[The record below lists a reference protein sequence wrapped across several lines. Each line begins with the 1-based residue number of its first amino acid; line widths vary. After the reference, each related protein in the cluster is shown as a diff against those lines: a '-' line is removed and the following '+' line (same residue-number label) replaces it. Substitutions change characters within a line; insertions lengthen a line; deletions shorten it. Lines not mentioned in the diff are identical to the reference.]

1 MIISRGADKPLDFP
15 ISPTSILTILVISK
29 FTVFYM
35 SDLNSIKVKKK
46 SKAIPV
52 TGLGGL

>member
-1 MIISRGADKPLDFP
+1 MFESVALSRIFDAVRGEGTGNRKSCVMTNFIIC
-15 ISPTSILTILVISK
+15 
-29 FTVFYM
+29 TV
-35 SDLNSIKVKKK
+35 K

>member
-1 MIISRGADKPLDFP
+1 MVILQQTQESIRVVTNIKSMI
-15 ISPTSILTILVISK
+15 TETIK
-29 FTVFYM
+29 YFY
-35 SDLNSIKVKKK
+35 LPVK

>member
-1 MIISRGADKPLDFP
+1 MCELNAADGTL
-15 ISPTSILTILVISK
+15 SSK
-29 FTVFYM
+29 
-35 SDLNSIKVKKK
+35 KVK

>member
-1 MIISRGADKPLDFP
+1 MFEPKKDK
-15 ISPTSILTILVISK
+15 VIKGWGKLGNAELHNVYS
-29 FTVFYM
+29 
-35 SDLNSIKVKKK
+35 LKVK

>member
-1 MIISRGADKPLDFP
+1 ML
-15 ISPTSILTILVISK
+15 
-29 FTVFYM
+29 
-35 SDLNSIKVKKK
+35 LNSSKANHKVNTSKNNRKGNIIIKNK

>member
-1 MIISRGADKPLDFP
+1 MMPIYIVGTFWNGRCADINMQVEKRNCKETK
-15 ISPTSILTILVISK
+15 I
-29 FTVFYM
+29 
-35 SDLNSIKVKKK
+35 KK

>member
-1 MIISRGADKPLDFP
+1 MNIVVGAMFSYYQFLIISQMSHLP
-15 ISPTSILTILVISK
+15 IGK
-29 FTVFYM
+29 R
-35 SDLNSIKVKKK
+35 KVK

>member
-1 MIISRGADKPLDFP
+1 MKG
-15 ISPTSILTILVISK
+15 
-29 FTVFYM
+29 TVVRERSEEKLYGEV
-35 SDLNSIKVKKK
+35 KVKSKVKK

>member
-1 MIISRGADKPLDFP
+1 MQKLKSPRVRYSLVLYQVDK
-15 ISPTSILTILVISK
+15 
-29 FTVFYM
+29 
-35 SDLNSIKVKKK
+35 KVK

>member
-1 MIISRGADKPLDFP
+1 MTLYGLEDPSMIPRNDKE
-15 ISPTSILTILVISK
+15 
-29 FTVFYM
+29 
-35 SDLNSIKVKKK
+35 VKTKK

>member
-1 MIISRGADKPLDFP
+1 MKGDAK
-15 ISPTSILTILVISK
+15 LTHDLRFQSK
-29 FTVFYM
+29 Q
-35 SDLNSIKVKKK
+35 SKVKSK

>member
-1 MIISRGADKPLDFP
+1 VNLLDLLIRARYSKIDINITADNIALKR
-15 ISPTSILTILVISK
+15 K
-29 FTVFYM
+29 EM
-35 SDLNSIKVKKK
+35 SLYIKKVK

>member
-1 MIISRGADKPLDFP
+1 MLGNVVEARWSSL
-15 ISPTSILTILVISK
+15 SSEHSK
-29 FTVFYM
+29 
-35 SDLNSIKVKKK
+35 SK

>member
-1 MIISRGADKPLDFP
+1 MELAQ
-15 ISPTSILTILVISK
+15 SK
-29 FTVFYM
+29 TVSVGIVYV
-35 SDLNSIKVKKK
+35 KVK

>member
-1 MIISRGADKPLDFP
+1 MKLQCKQTALDTKFGVFSERTGSLDFKEF
-15 ISPTSILTILVISK
+15 L
-29 FTVFYM
+29 
-35 SDLNSIKVKKK
+35 SDLRKWSK

>member
-1 MIISRGADKPLDFP
+1 MKRRPRPYKGAEVPNKEGCSLVYY
-15 ISPTSILTILVISK
+15 TTVILSMK
-29 FTVFYM
+29 AKH
-35 SDLNSIKVKKK
+35 SKK

>member
-1 MIISRGADKPLDFP
+1 VETHPVFETLCSFIPPDYLEKRISE
-15 ISPTSILTILVISK
+15 TYILHSLTGLHV
-29 FTVFYM
+29 M
-35 SDLNSIKVKKK
+35 GKKK